1 MKKLIKFMLLLIV
14 IFIVGAFSI
23 NFYMI
28 KTSKIN
34 IVNNIS
40 NIPNDID
47 CILILGA
54 SIKEDKPSKMLEDRL
69 LKGIELYKKNIS
81 NKIIVSGD
89 HREDD
94 YDEVNVMKNYL
105 IEKGIPSE
113 KIFMDHYGISSYDS
127 IYRAKKNYKA
137 NKIVI
142 VTQKYHLYRS
152 IYIAKKFDIEVYG
165 VLAKGITYPGQDRR
179 DIREFFARIKD
190 FFKVIFKPEPDFLG
204 EVYSIKGNGDKTNN
218 K

>member
-1 MKKLIKFMLLLIV
+1 MKKIIKFILITIL
-14 IFIVGAFSI
+14 IFIVILFSI
-23 NFYMI
+23 NIYI
-28 KTSKIN
+28 VESSK
-34 IVNNIS
+34 S
-40 NIPNDID
+40 NIIKNNDDIPKDID

-69 LKGIELYKKNIS
+69 LKGIELYQKNIS
-81 NKIIVSGD
+81 SKIIVSGD

-137 NKIVI
+137 NKIVL

-152 IYIAKKFDIEVYG
+152 IYIAKRFDIDVYG
-165 VLAKGITYPGQDRR
+165 VPAKEITYPGQDKRNV
-179 DIREFFARIKD
+179 REFFARIKD
-190 FFKVIFKPEPDFLG
+190 FFKAIVKPEPDFLG